1 MVLPVTE
8 HNQQRAQV
16 SGIEIELCCALCS
29 LETSGHQPESRR
41 EVKSNLFNHSP
52 HENFYIKLVPFGLP
66 FAAIY
71 TYIRKYISFS
81 AIYLQCSPTVRPHCQ
96 HASIKTQQRRP
107 RWPFLG
113 AKSAFAIAVHR
124 TGQNRHRQPAGT
136 FIWTTYLHQTIVNLG
151 ANPYSWIRS
160 AVDVIPARRKV
171 LSNRTV
177 NESGLPFLAGCINRT
192 SVCGAFHQ
200 CGRSA
205 FRDLWVLNVHQVFF
219 SRRNISRLGWAIN
232 MIIKVNRKSSSVNR
246 SMTSMHI
253 LK

>member
-1 MVLPVTE
+1 MVLTVTE

-29 LETSGHQPESRR
+29 LGTSGHQPESRR

-71 TYIRKYISFS
+71 TYIRKYLVQCNLFAVQSDRPTALPARLDQKPDSGVAEMAISWGQICICHSS
-81 AIYLQCSPTVRPHCQ
+81 ALH
-96 HASIKTQQRRP
+96 
-107 RWPFLG
+107 
-113 AKSAFAIAVHR
+113 
-124 TGQNRHRQPAGT
+124 GQNRHRQPAGT

-151 ANPYSWIRS
+151 VNPYSWIRS

-219 SRRNISRLGWAIN
+219 P
-232 MIIKVNRKSSSVNR
+232 KKY
-246 SMTSMHI
+246 
-253 LK
+253 